1 MIPVTPTTIT
11 VFLKSYKLWLGIFF
25 ILAVILAGWWGYE
38 TLKDNIRLEI
48 ENQITKKAAD
58 FKQES
63 TQVSTEATDLNQEV
77 IEKIRSGQRKEI
89 SALNTKLLALE
100 RLVKAG
106 SMTEIQRREE
116 AAAIRYNLVL
126 LAYCKK
132 QIDSAKCQ
140 SELGAM
146 P

>member
-11 VFLKSYKLWLGIFF
+11 ALFKSYKLWLGIIF

-48 ENQITKKAAD
+48 ENQITQKAAS

-63 TQVSTEATDLNQEV
+63 TQLSTEATNLNQEV
-77 IEKIRSGQRKEI
+77 IDKLRSDQRKEV
-89 SALNTKLLALE
+89 SVLNSKLIALE

-106 SMTEIQRREE
+106 TMTEVQRREE

-126 LAYCKK
+126 LAFCKK
-132 QIDSAKCQ
+132 QTDIAKCQ
-140 SELGAM
+140 SDLGAL